1 MCFKSK
7 IKKISV
13 AMLLI
18 NSIAS
23 ANEINQHGQGNT
35 YGNDDLKPADWD
47 LFCSGVLLSTSELM
61 KKNLN
66 RFSNADKKTL
76 EQLIEHLDTNGEIL
90 LTKGTLN
97 NGELENS
104 FIGMRFAE
112 EKIGD
117 DFLAVLKDG
126 ADQKTILMDCLK
138 RNQ

>member
-1 MCFKSK
+1 MWLKLKLFAL
-7 IKKISV
+7 V
-13 AMLLI
+13 LLLV

-23 ANEINQHGQGNT
+23 ANESNQHGQGDT
-35 YGNDDLKPADWD
+35 YKNDNLKPADWD
-47 LFCSGVLLSTSELM
+47 LFCSGILLSTSELM
-61 KKNLN
+61 KKNLS
-66 RFSNADKKTL
+66 RFSNADKKVL
-76 EQLIEHLDTNGEIL
+76 EQLIDHLDGNGKIL

-112 EKIGD
+112 EKIGN

-126 ADQKTILMDCLK
+126 TDQKQILMDCLN